1 MEAVPLHDQG
11 MGRLDNKVCV
21 ITGAARGQ
29 GAAEA
34 RLFVDEGAA
43 VWLTDV
49 LDDEGQALA
58 DEIGATYRRL
68 DVRDETAWADL
79 AEAITAAHGTVDV
92 LVNNAGVFANGKHY
106 ELSVDDFSRVMD
118 INCVGVFLGMRAM
131 SPIMRDAGSGSI
143 VNISSVAGL
152 QGGMDAF
159 AYFTSKWAVR
169 GMTKAAAVEN
179 GRRNVRVNSIHP
191 GLIDTDML
199 NTAVLHGQDN
209 SAIVRRSVPLGRTAT
224 ALEVAK
230 LALFLASD
238 DSSYC
243 TGCEFVIDGGMT
255 AL

>member
-1 MEAVPLHDQG
+1 
-11 MGRLDNKVCV
+11 MGRLDGKVCV

-34 RLFVDEGAA
+34 RLFAAEGAT

-49 LDDEGQALA
+49 LDDEGQAVA
-58 DEIGATYRRL
+58 DDIGGTYRNL
-68 DVRDETAWADL
+68 DVRDEAAWSNLIESVVA
-79 AEAITAAHGTVDV
+79 AEGRVDV
-92 LVNNAGVFANGKHY
+92 LINNAGIFTHGKHY
-106 ELSVDDFSRVMD
+106 EISVDDFNRVMD
-118 INCVGVFLGMRAM
+118 INCTGVFLGMRSV
-131 SPIMRDAGSGSI
+131 SPSMRDAGQGSI

-152 QGGMDAF
+152 TGGMDAF

-169 GMTKAAAVEN
+169 GMTKSAAVEN

-191 GLIDTDML
+191 GLIDTPML
-199 NTAVLHGQDN
+199 NDAVLGGQDN
-209 SAIVRRSVPLGRTAT
+209 ESVVRQNVPLGRTARPE
-224 ALEVAK
+224 EVAQ

-243 TGCEFVIDGGMT
+243 TGCEFVVDGGMT